1 MRQVEP
7 YLERIW
13 SSCFKVLDDIKETV
27 RAAAA
32 NLSRVLVGI
41 LIRSLENAEGSSKD
55 ATNMLRSVLP
65 FLLSTSGV
73 ESSAKEVQMVSLHSL
88 LEIVKKG
95 RANVL
100 GPFIPELVENL
111 LGLLT
116 SLEPQAINYIHMNA
130 DKHGLTEQAI
140 DQVREASVRGSPL
153 MDAVERCV
161 DLVDEEALR
170 QLVPSLQRA
179 FQTAV
184 GMPSKVM
191 NRDLPYHLYICVLTN
206 GD

>member
-1 MRQVEP
+1 MKVEP
-7 YLERIW
+7 YLGRIW
-13 SSCFKVLDDIKETV
+13 SLCFKVLDDIKETV

-41 LIRSLENAEGSSKD
+41 LIRSLENDEGSSKD
-55 ATNMLRSVLP
+55 ATTMLRSVLP

-73 ESSAKEVQMVSLHSL
+73 ESSSKEVQMVSLHSL
-88 LEIVKKG
+88 LEIVKKSK
-95 RANVL
+95 ASVL
-100 GPFIPELVENL
+100 GPFIPDLVENL

-153 MDAVERCV
+153 MDSVERCL
-161 DLVDEEALR
+161 DLLDER
-170 QLVPSLQRA
+170 TMQNLVPSLQKA
-179 FQTAV
+179 IQTAV
-184 GMPSKVM
+184 GMPSKVCE
-191 NRDLPYHLYICVLTN
+191 HLRPSPATK
-206 GD
+206 G